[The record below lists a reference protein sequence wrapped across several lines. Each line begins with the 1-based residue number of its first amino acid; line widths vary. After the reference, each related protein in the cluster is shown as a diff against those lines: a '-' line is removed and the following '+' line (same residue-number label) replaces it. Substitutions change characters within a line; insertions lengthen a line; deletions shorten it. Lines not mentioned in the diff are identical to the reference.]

1 MGISEILAS
10 VDREIALL
18 KHARA
23 LLGAASAA
31 VPPKKRGRP
40 RKAIAAVTPEP
51 AKPVKTKRKKD
62 ASALLKLS
70 SAGGKSKRRLRLP
83 FRSNSAIVPD

>member
-18 KHARA
+18 KQARA

-51 AKPVKTKRKKD
+51 AKPVKTKRKKRHLTPEGRKRI
-62 ASALLKLS
+62 AEAV
-70 SAGGKSKRRLRLP
+70 KRRWEIQKK
-83 FRSNSAIVPD
+83 AAAAVQK